1 MRLAGIASPPDT
13 SLLNRH
19 VCEDAAEENVMVDG
33 ES

>member
-13 SLLNRH
+13 SLMNRH
-19 VCEDAAEENVMVDG
+19 VCEDAVEVNVMVVG